1 MNNDYILS
9 VIREYAAEY
18 LKEPRRRLPKGLF
31 ERRSYQRWAVDEI
44 LRSIDNSKHVSPIV
58 VVENFIRKTEAFSHR
73 NSKANLI
80 FSVAHDVATDILDIL
95 LAMKG

>member
-18 LKEPRRRLPKGLF
+18 LKEPCLRLPKGLF
-31 ERRSYQRWAVDEI
+31 ERRAYQRWAVDEI

-58 VVENFIRKTEAFSHR
+58 VVEDFIRKTDTFSHR

-80 FSVAHDVATDILDIL
+80 FSVARDVAADILDIL
-95 LAMKG
+95 LAMK

>member
-31 ERRSYQRWAVDEI
+31 ERRSYQKWAVDEI

-58 VVENFIRKTEAFSHR
+58 VVEDFIRKMEAFSHK

-80 FSVAHDVATDILDIL
+80 FSVARDVAADILDML
-95 LAMKG
+95 LAMK